1 MKKTAETPWCVTVS
15 QMEKATGP
23 AATAPARQPMLYRM
37 KDLPA
42 TIRLSRTQIYK
53 LIKAGEFPRPVSL
66 GGTAVAWRHEDLE
79 EWKANLRPL

>member
-1 MKKTAETPWCVTVS
+1 
-15 QMEKATGP
+15 
-23 AATAPARQPMLYRM
+23 M